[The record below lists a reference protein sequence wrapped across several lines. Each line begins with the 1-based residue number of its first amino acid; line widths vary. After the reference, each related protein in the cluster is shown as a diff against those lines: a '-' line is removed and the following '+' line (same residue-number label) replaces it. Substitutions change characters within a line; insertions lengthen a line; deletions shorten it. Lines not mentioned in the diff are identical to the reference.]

1 MKTAAYCILAA
12 AFFAAAMVF
21 RDWVSA
27 LCFVLSF
34 CAAWKGLENGR

>member
-1 MKTAAYCILAA
+1 MRTAAYCFMSA

-34 CAAWKGLENGR
+34 CAAWNGLGDAR